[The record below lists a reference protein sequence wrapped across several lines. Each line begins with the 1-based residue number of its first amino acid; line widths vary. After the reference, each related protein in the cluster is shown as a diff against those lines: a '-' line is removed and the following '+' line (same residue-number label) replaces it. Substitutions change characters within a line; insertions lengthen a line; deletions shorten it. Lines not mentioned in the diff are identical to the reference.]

1 MVKARLTT
9 LVLKRFLHRLLYVF
23 FGTVA
28 SVRASYV
35 FNASGLRVDMQ
46 ETGTRTEFRR
56 VDYGGASEFRPP
68 AFRLLRPVAGRSGVI
83 VCCPHSG
90 RFYPEDLVRSSKLD
104 RLALRRSEDAFV
116 DDLLA
121 ASPELGATLLL
132 ADFAR
137 AYVDLNRSP
146 DELDPDLIHDLPAGD
161 RRVPSPRV
169 LAGLG
174 VVPRTVGDGVE
185 IYASRLSFA
194 AAHARL
200 KEVYEPWHSAIEGL
214 IEAEKQAVGQS
225 VMLDCHS
232 MPASASGVPEND
244 IVLGDRFGAS
254 CAPVYMAEA
263 FAFLRSKGLRVARN
277 NPYAGGYATE
287 RYGKPARNQHSLQIE
302 INRSLYMVEG
312 AMSKRGSF
320 ANVAD
325 TLSGLVAR
333 IVEVAEARVPRDSG

>member
-1 MVKARLTT
+1 
-9 LVLKRFLHRLLYVF
+9 
-23 FGTVA
+23 
-28 SVRASYV
+28 
-35 FNASGLRVDMQ
+35 MQ
-46 ETGTRTEFRR
+46 ETNTATEPRR
-56 VDYGGASEFRPP
+56 VDHGGASEMRPP
-68 AFRLLRPVAGRSGVI
+68 AYRLLRPLVGRSGVI

-90 RFYPEDLVRSSKLD
+90 RFYPDDLLCRSKLD

-116 DDLLA
+116 DELMA

-185 IYASRLSFA
+185 IYASRLSYA

-200 KEVYEPWHSAIEGL
+200 KEVYEPWHAAIEGL

-225 VMLDCHS
+225 FVLDCHS
-232 MPASASGVPEND
+232 MPASASGLPEND

-254 CAPVYMAEA
+254 CAPIYMAEA
-263 FAFLRSKGLRVARN
+263 FTFLRSKGLRVARN

-287 RYGKPARNQHSLQIE
+287 RYGRPAHNQHSLQIE

-312 AMSKRGSF
+312 AMSKRSSF
-320 ANVAD
+320 AHVAEI
-325 TLSGLVAR
+325 LSGLVTR
-333 IVEVAEARVPRDSG
+333 IVEIAEAKAPRRSA